1 LVTEVRDPDW
11 TVELLKPYWDVALEA
26 FGPERLMF
34 GSDWPVCLLRSS
46 YADWVAAVSVLSKD
60 LNSDQQAKFWG
71 GNANRAYNLG
81 IK

>member
-1 LVTEVRDPDW
+1 
-11 TVELLKPYWDVALEA
+11 PYWDVALEA
-26 FGPERLMF
+26 FGPDRLMF

-46 YADWVAAVSVLSKD
+46 YADWVAAVSVLAKD
-60 LNSDQQAKFWG
+60 LSPQQQANFWG